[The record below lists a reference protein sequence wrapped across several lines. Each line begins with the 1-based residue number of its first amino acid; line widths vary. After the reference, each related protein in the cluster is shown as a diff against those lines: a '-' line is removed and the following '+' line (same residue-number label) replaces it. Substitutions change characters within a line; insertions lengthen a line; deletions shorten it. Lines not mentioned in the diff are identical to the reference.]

1 VQNVVQELRGEK
13 IDIIPWHVDPAKFVC
28 NALAPAEI
36 SRVIIDEENQS
47 MEVIVPDEFLSVAI
61 GKRGQNV
68 RLASKLTGWHLDV
81 KSESRYSQAM
91 KDGYESLMNLEGV
104 SIGLADALYESGLF
118 SVEELGRASVEEL
131 MQLRDMDEEKAVSL
145 IEEAQAAA
153 EAAAQAEAEAEK
165 AAAEAEAEAKE
176 AAAAAGGE
184 SETAPEEDQEA
195 EAGKEPPETQD
206 SSEETADLPKGEAE
220 SAAQVEDEAP
230 ESETQ
235 EILSETEEEKEEN
248 NDGASS

>member
-1 VQNVVQELRGEK
+1 
-13 IDIIPWHVDPAKFVC
+13 
-28 NALAPAEI
+28 
-36 SRVIIDEENQS
+36 VIIDEENQS

-91 KDGYESLMNLEGV
+91 KDGYESLMNMEGV

-131 MQLRDMDEEKAVSL
+131 MQIRDMDEEKAVLL

-153 EAAAQAEAEAEK
+153 EAAAQAEAEAKE
-165 AAAEAEAEAKE
+165 AAAQAEAEAKE
-176 AAAAAGGE
+176 AAAQAEAEAKEAASAGE
-184 SETAPEEDQEA
+184 GEPETAPEEDQA
-195 EAGKEPPETQD
+195 ADAGKDPPKKQD
-206 SSEETADLPKGEAE
+206 SSEETSDLPEGGAE
-220 SAAQVEDEAP
+220 PAAEVEDEASG
-230 ESETQ
+230 SEKT
-235 EILSETEEEKEEN
+235 EMLPETEEEKEEN